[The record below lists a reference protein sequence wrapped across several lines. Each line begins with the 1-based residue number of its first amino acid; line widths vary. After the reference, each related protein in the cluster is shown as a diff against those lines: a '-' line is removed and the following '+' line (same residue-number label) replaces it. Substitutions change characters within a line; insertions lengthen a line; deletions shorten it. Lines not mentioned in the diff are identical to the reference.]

1 MFKPGDVLIDDDPI
15 IPAFVNTL
23 GRSELEFCAGLIV
36 RWHQVRGHADWVPV
50 SRVDI
55 AQFMQDY
62 ANGDPYLSRC
72 IRNPFWKPDPYTF
85 SREGYIDW
93 PENSP
98 ADTKG
103 ELTSK
108 FFEAVE
114 KEHNRRRER
123 GMYLGMKKPE
133 AS

>member
-1 MFKPGDVLIDDDPI
+1 MFKPADVIIDDDPI
-15 IPAFVNTL
+15 VPAFVNTL

-36 RWHQVRGHADWVPV
+36 RWHQVQGYVDWMPV
-50 SRVDI
+50 SRADI
-55 AQFMQDY
+55 GEFMMKHRD
-62 ANGDPYLSRC
+62 DPYLSRC
-72 IRNPFWKPDPYTF
+72 GRNPFWKPDPF
-85 SREGYIDW
+85 AFARGGYISW

-98 ADTKG
+98 PSTKG

-114 KEHNRRRER
+114 KEHARRREA
-123 GMYLGMKKPE
+123 GMYLGMRKPAE